1 MINPIPYGIKYS
13 TTTPFIAC
21 ENKQINKY
29 QFLLCYRMG
38 GWVHPQLKT
47 QLELLVAYSFI

>member
-1 MINPIPYGIKYS
+1 MINPITYGIKYS

-21 ENKQINKY
+21 ENEQIDKY